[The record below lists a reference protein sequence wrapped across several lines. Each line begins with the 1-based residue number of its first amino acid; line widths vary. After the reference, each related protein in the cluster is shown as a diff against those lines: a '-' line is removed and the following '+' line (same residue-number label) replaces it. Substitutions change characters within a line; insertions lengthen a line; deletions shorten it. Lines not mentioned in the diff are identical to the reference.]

1 MRSLLAA
8 VAITAGLLS
17 AAPAF
22 AQASAE
28 DLVRATAAKIFEEPA
43 PASTEAEFLLQS
55 VDVPAVTR
63 FALGRH
69 ARSIAPADYAR
80 FEAAARGYLFRT
92 LEAQLRTYGDARVE
106 LRETITRKPNDVIV
120 RTRLTPKRGEAL
132 DLSWRL
138 IDRGAGWKVVDLEVF
153 GLWLAI
159 ETRAQFQALLEQPGA
174 NVDTL
179 IARLE
184 TLNFQPQQRADNSRG

>member
-1 MRSLLAA
+1 
-8 VAITAGLLS
+8 
-17 AAPAF
+17 
-22 AQASAE
+22 
-28 DLVRATAAKIFEEPA
+28 
-43 PASTEAEFLLQS
+43 
-55 VDVPAVTR
+55 VTR